1 MFDAG
6 CWRLVVLAVSRPS
19 VLPPPIRTR
28 VDACRSVAKISLLSL
43 ARKVPNGFSG
53 RLCRPSFP
61 SRASVPNRTVQ
72 LLRSRSK
79 RFTPTSHVGVQP
91 LNRPISPPVLIRS
104 PVVRLVVF
112 VKNSTTFSLR
122 ACRRQ
127 CILFP
132 LMEATMPIPSA
143 PTLLAAP
150 NAAATPIMIFS
161 SRKTKWVGSHRRGD
175 PAPFRRTTACERN
188 HNLHL
193 FCCAHLS
200 QPFRGARRKASDKT
214 AKTRQK
220 PPKTATDPF
229 ES

>member
-1 MFDAG
+1 M
-6 CWRLVVLAVSRPS
+6 LVVGGWLFSPS
-19 VLPPPIRTR
+19 AGLPSFLRQFVPVLMRVDPWPKFPCFPWPVKCPTASPGGFVALRFLRVLP
-28 VDACRSVAKISLLSL
+28 
-43 ARKVPNGFSG
+43 
-53 RLCRPSFP
+53 
-61 SRASVPNRTVQ
+61 VPNRTVQ

-79 RFTPTSHVGVQP
+79 RFTPRSHVGVQP
-91 LNRPISPPVLIRS
+91 LNRPISPVILIRS

-122 ACRRQ
+122 SRRWQ
-127 CILFP
+127 CMLFP

-150 NAAATPIMIFS
+150 NAAATPIMISS

-175 PAPFRRTTACERN
+175 PAPFRRTTTCERN